1 MYNQRK
7 CMCFT
12 VAATTKLPS
21 RVDAVFGYSLKS
33 TTITNV
39 WLYNTKQAIHFQIGC
54 CKPSKLSEN
63 LCVVI
68 ELLNEI

>member
-33 TTITNV
+33 TTITNLLLLPPHLLFTITIPRERSLRFGNIL
-39 WLYNTKQAIHFQIGC
+39 WLRNW
-54 CKPSKLSEN
+54 
-63 LCVVI
+63 
-68 ELLNEI
+68 